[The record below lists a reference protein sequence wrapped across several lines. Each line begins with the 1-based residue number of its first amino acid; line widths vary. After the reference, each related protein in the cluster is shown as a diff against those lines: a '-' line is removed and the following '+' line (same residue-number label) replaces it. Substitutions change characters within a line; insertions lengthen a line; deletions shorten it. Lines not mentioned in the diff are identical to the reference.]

1 MLDKFTFQEILS
13 QAEKLRIPVDK
24 KRNILREYL
33 QCRFLEIFYSLKSS
47 HKLIFIGGTSLRLLH
62 NLDRFS
68 EDLDFD
74 NAGLT
79 VSQIGKLV
87 NKAIKQLGKEGFV
100 IESSF
105 KNLGLAGSFKIKFL
119 KVLSA
124 VGVTSN
130 PKEKLM
136 IKFDYTM
143 PKKIPKTQ
151 VFILSRFGV
160 IQRIPS
166 YSLETLLSYK
176 FKAIRG
182 RKRIVIR
189 DFYDVAWLLS
199 RKIKPNLDTLEVKSE
214 KEFYQKLQHSF
225 KQLKPK
231 LSIYKKTLLPFLINE
246 DKIRFLDLLN
256 KLLESEIG
264 E

>member
-1 MLDKFTFQEILS
+1 MLNKFIFQEILN

-79 VSQIGKLV
+79 TSQIRKLV
-87 NKAIKQLGKEGFV
+87 NKTIKQLEREGFV
-100 IESSF
+100 IELS
-105 KNLGLAGSFKIKFL
+105 GSFKIKFL

-124 VGVTSN
+124 VEITNN

-136 IKFDYTM
+136 IKFDYTT

-166 YSLETLLSYK
+166 YPLETLLSYK

-182 RKRIVIR
+182 RKRFVIR

-199 RKIKPNLDTLEVKSE
+199 RKVKPNLDILGVKSR
-214 KEFYQKLQHSF
+214 KEFYRKLQHSF
-225 KQLKPK
+225 KKLKPK
-231 LSIYKKTLLPFLINE
+231 LSGYKKTLLPFLINE

-256 KLLESEIG
+256 ELLDLEI
-264 E
+264 EE

>member
-1 MLDKFTFQEILS
+1 MLNKFAFQEVLS
-13 QAEKLRIPVDK
+13 QAEKLKIPVDK
-24 KRNILREYL
+24 KRNILREYF
-33 QCRFLEIFYSLKSS
+33 QCRFLEFFYSLKNS

-79 VSQIGKLV
+79 VGQIGKLV
-87 NKAIKQLGKEGFV
+87 NETIKQLEKEGFV

-105 KNLGLAGSFKIKFL
+105 KNLKLAGSFKIKFL
-119 KVLSA
+119 KVLSVA
-124 VGVTSN
+124 GITSN

-136 IKFDYTM
+136 IRFDYTT
-143 PKKIPKTQ
+143 PQKLPKTQ

-182 RKRIVIR
+182 RKRIIIR
-189 DFYDVAWLLS
+189 DFYDIAWLLS
-199 RKIKPNLDTLEVKSE
+199 RKIKPNLDILEVKSE
-214 KEFYQKLQHSF
+214 KEFYQKLQSSF
-225 KQLKPK
+225 KRLKPR
-231 LSIYKKTLLPFLINE
+231 LSIYKKILLPFLINE
-246 DKIRFLDLLN
+246 DKIRFLDLLS
-256 KLLESEIG
+256 KLLDAEIG